1 MNINDVLKEYRTVEE
16 KNIVI
21 TDPNGNLLYKS
32 EKMDI
37 RTDIV
42 LNKIRSLTGLY
53 NKGKYMAL
61 KNADF
66 GKPESIAI
74 FNFDVNNLKHIN
86 DNYGHEYGD
95 ALIIKAAKSID
106 AVTSENVY
114 GFRMGGDEYVMVAVN
129 VSPEEVRQ
137 IQTDWK
143 AALDRLNEED
153 KEMFCLMAC
162 GVSYGSGDYDYDEL
176 YEHADKF
183 MYENKKALKADNI
196 TSHIVS

>member
-16 KNIVI
+16 KNIII

-61 KNADF
+61 K
-66 GKPESIAI
+66 
-74 FNFDVNNLKHIN
+74 
-86 DNYGHEYGD
+86 
-95 ALIIKAAKSID
+95 
-106 AVTSENVY
+106 
-114 GFRMGGDEYVMVAVN
+114 
-129 VSPEEVRQ
+129 
-137 IQTDWK
+137 
-143 AALDRLNEED
+143 
-153 KEMFCLMAC
+153 
-162 GVSYGSGDYDYDEL
+162 
-176 YEHADKF
+176 
-183 MYENKKALKADNI
+183 ADNI

>member
-16 KNIVI
+16 KNIII

-129 VSPEEVRQ
+129 VSPEEVGKIRA
-137 IQTDWK
+137 TGRLHSTGSMRRTRRCSARWLAESPT
-143 AALDRLNEED
+143 AAET
-153 KEMFCLMAC
+153 MTMT
-162 GVSYGSGDYDYDEL
+162 S
-176 YEHADKF
+176 F
-183 MYENKKALKADNI
+183 MSLPISLCMRTKRHLKPI
-196 TSHIVS
+196 T